1 MIKYIILNIN
11 DTDIKTS
18 TQFVYDNFEEQV
30 ISNLIR
36 KSK

>member
-1 MIKYIILNIN
+1 MIKYIILNIS

>member
-1 MIKYIILNIN
+1 MIKYIILNIS

-18 TQFVYDNFEEQV
+18 TQFVYDNVEEQV